1 MSRPD
6 EETNVNVHDLTYDLM
21 RELQLTTV
29 FGNPGS
35 TEEGFLQNFPQDM
48 TYVLGLQEASVLSMA
63 DGFAQATG
71 EPAFVNVHTNV
82 GLGNAMGNLI
92 NAKQSKTPLIV
103 TTGQQTREML
113 LLEPLLT
120 NVDATM
126 LPRPYVKWAYEPAR
140 AQDVPGAIMRAYAA
154 AVQPPQGPVYLSLPQ
169 DDWEKDGIG
178 ATPVRDAAQR
188 VGPDPQ
194 LIERF
199 ATALTEANKVA
210 VVAGAD
216 IDRAGAWDLAV
227 RLAEKTHATVFG
239 APHSER
245 VSFPEDHPQFAG
257 NLPPAIAAL
266 EKKLEGHDLV
276 LVIGAPV
283 FRYYPYE
290 PGNYLPEGCR
300 LLHITDDP
308 EEAARAA
315 VGDSLLSDA
324 RLALERLCDAVPQA
338 QRPAPQ
344 QSHEQ
349 STPETGSPMSADAL
363 FEAVGHVKPDD
374 AVIVQESSSNEKMIH
389 QRMPTRKPLS
399 YIGSASGGLGFGL
412 PASIGVALGERKTG
426 RNRPV
431 LAVIGEGA
439 YQYSVQ
445 SLWTAAQH
453 KVPVVVLVPRND
465 EYAILKAYAEHDKT
479 PDVPGLDLP
488 GLDILGLAKSFGC
501 ATYSAGKP
509 DEAADAV
516 SAAFAHDGP
525 TVIEAPI
532 DRAAPPLP

>member
-1 MSRPD
+1 
-6 EETNVNVHDLTYDLM
+6 VNVHDLTYDLM

-35 TEEGFLQNFPQDM
+35 TEQGFLQKFPQDM
-48 TYVLGLQEASVLSMA
+48 TYVLGLQEASVLAMA

-71 EPAFVNVHTNV
+71 QPAFVNVHTSV
-82 GLGNAMGNLI
+82 GLGNAMGNLV

-120 NVDATM
+120 NVDATT

-154 AVQPPQGPVYLSLPQ
+154 AVQPPQGPVYLSFPQ
-169 DDWEKDGIG
+169 DDWEKDGIDP
-178 ATPVRDAAQR
+178 TPLRHAAHR

-194 LIERF
+194 LIEQF
-199 ATALTEANKVA
+199 ATALAQANKVA

-216 IDRAGAWDLAV
+216 IDRSGAWDVTV
-227 RLAEKTHATVFG
+227 RLVEKTRATVFG

-245 VSFPEDHPQFAG
+245 VSFPEDHPQYAG

-290 PGNYLPEGCR
+290 PGNYLPDGCR

-308 EEAARAA
+308 DEAARAA
-315 VGDSLLSDA
+315 VGDSMLSDA

-338 QRPAPQ
+338 DRPAPQ

-349 STPETGSPMSADAL
+349 SSPASGSPMSADAL
-363 FEAVGHVKPDD
+363 FEAVGKVKPDN

-389 QRMPTRKPLS
+389 QRMPTRNPLS

-431 LAVIGEGA
+431 LGVIGEGA

-453 KVPVVVLVPRND
+453 KVPVVILVPRND
-465 EYAILKAYAEHDKT
+465 EYAILKAYGEHDNT

-501 ATYSAGKP
+501 VTYSAGKP

-516 SAAFAHDGP
+516 AAAFDHDGP